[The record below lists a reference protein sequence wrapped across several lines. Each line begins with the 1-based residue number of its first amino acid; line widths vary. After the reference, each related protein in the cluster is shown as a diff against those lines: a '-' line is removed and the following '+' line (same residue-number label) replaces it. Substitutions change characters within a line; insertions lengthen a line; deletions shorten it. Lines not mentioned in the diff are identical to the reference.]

1 MSEES
6 DTPMVAD
13 LGYVDAHYWNST
25 VDREVMKSE
34 SSELTD
40 TTVLSEDG
48 LNSDP
53 ISEPIETGAGGDDD
67 LTRPIDVEDCQQRL
81 QIIQDRVSR
90 IVGRM
95 SSLTASLRDMHV
107 GLKRNKLLQLSP
119 LLQSE
124 ENKTMADI
132 GSTQTDPPAQPNL
145 NMLAERIGDSVAC
158 QTKEDHSLTQ

>member
-6 DTPMVAD
+6 DTPMVVD
-13 LGYVDAHYWNST
+13 LGYVNAHYWNST

-40 TTVLSEDG
+40 TTHRSEDG
-48 LNSDP
+48 PNSEP
-53 ISEPIETGAGGDDD
+53 ISESIETGAGGDDD
-67 LTRPIDVEDCQQRL
+67 LSQPIDVEDCQQRL

-95 SSLTASLRDMHV
+95 SSLTESLRHMHV
-107 GLKRNKLLQLSP
+107 GLKRNKLLQLPSVP
-119 LLQSE
+119 ESE
-124 ENKTMADI
+124 EKNAMGDV
-132 GSTQTDPPAQPNL
+132 GSTQTDPPVQPIL

-158 QTKEDHSLTQ
+158 QTKEDTY